1 MEMTGLL
8 ALALRESASDLHLA
22 AGRVPNIRVD
32 GQMRPLD
39 LPPLE
44 PAAMRALL
52 AQIMSERQ
60 QREFEERRDL
70 DFAVA
75 LPYTPRCRVNVFE
88 QLHGAGAVLRLLP
101 ERVPSLEQLG
111 LGEAFK
117 RLVDVESGLVL
128 VTGPTGSGKSTTLAA
143 LVEHLNRQRA
153 LHILTLEDP
162 VEFIHEPLRSQVNQR
177 EIHRHSLGFAQALRA
192 ALRQDPDVIML
203 GELRDLE
210 TIRLA
215 LTAAETG
222 HLVLATLHTASAVK
236 SIDRIVDVF
245 AGEEKAMVR
254 SLLAESLR
262 AVVSQVLVPRAA
274 GGRVAVQEILV
285 ATPAVRNLIRE
296 GKQAQLY
303 SAMQTGAGQGMQ
315 TLDSCLQGLLA
326 RGDIS
331 AQSARANMR
340 SPSAF

>member
-1 MEMTGLL
+1 MTGLL

-22 AGRVPNIRVD
+22 AGRVPALRVD
-32 GQMRPLD
+32 GRMRPLD

-52 AQIMSERQ
+52 AQCMSERQ
-60 QREFEERRDL
+60 LREFDAHRDL
-70 DFAVA
+70 DFAMA
-75 LPYTPRCRVNVFE
+75 LPGAPRCRVSVFE

-101 ERVPSLEQLG
+101 LRVPSLEELG
-111 LGEAFK
+111 LGETFR
-117 RLVDVESGLVL
+117 RLLDAGSGLLL

-143 LVEHLNRQRA
+143 LVDHLNRQRE

-162 VEFIHEPLRSQVNQR
+162 LEFIHEPQRSHVSQR
-177 EIHRHSLGFAQALRA
+177 EIPRHSPGFAQALRA
-192 ALRQDPDVIML
+192 ALRQDPDVLML

-222 HLVLATLHTASAVK
+222 HLVLATLHTSSAVK
-236 SIDRIVDVF
+236 SVDRIVDVF

-254 SLLAESLR
+254 SLLAESLQ
-262 AVVSQVLVPRAA
+262 AVVSQVLVPRIG
-274 GGRVAVQEILV
+274 GGRVAAHEILV

-296 GKQAQLY
+296 GKMAQLY

-315 TLDSCLQGLLA
+315 TLDSSLQGLVVQ
-326 RGDIS
+326 GQIS
-331 AQSARANMR
+331 AESARANRR
-340 SPSAF
+340 SPSVL

>member
-1 MEMTGLL
+1 MTGLL

-22 AGRVPNIRVD
+22 AGRVPALRVD
-32 GQMRPLD
+32 GRMRPLD
-39 LPPLE
+39 IPPLE

-52 AQIMSERQ
+52 AQCMNERQ
-60 QREFEERRDL
+60 LREFDEYRDL
-70 DFAVA
+70 DFALA
-75 LPYTPRCRVNVFE
+75 LPDAPRCRVNVFE

-101 ERVPSLEQLG
+101 QRVPSLETLE
-111 LGEAFK
+111 LGETFR
-117 RLVDVESGLVL
+117 RLLDAESGLLL

-143 LVEHLNRQRA
+143 LVDHLNRQRE

-162 VEFIHEPLRSQVNQR
+162 LEFIHEPRRSQISQR
-177 EIHRHSLGFAQALRA
+177 EIPRHSPGFAQALRA

-222 HLVLATLHTASAVK
+222 HLVLATLHTSSAVK
-236 SIDRIVDVF
+236 SVDRIVDVF

-254 SLLAESLR
+254 SLLAESLQ
-262 AVVSQVLVPRAA
+262 AVVSQVLVPRIG
-274 GGRVAVQEILV
+274 GGRVAAHEILM

-296 GKQAQLY
+296 GKMAQLY
-303 SAMQTGAGQGMQ
+303 SAMQTGAAQGMQ
-315 TLDSCLQGLLA
+315 TLDSSLQGLVV
-326 RGDIS
+326 RGQIS
-331 AQSARANMR
+331 AENARANGR
-340 SPSAF
+340 SPLGL